1 MFTFT
6 ERVSTSDDSAI
17 KIQNLPSLITS
28 SHLNQ
33 DREFFG
39 YADVKIFA
47 YFLVA
52 CIIVTISTEV
62 FRMAVQKRL
71 ALTISPDYL
80 ELLHKVSAYQNI
92 PTSTF
97 VMGLLEGQRPVVEA
111 MLKAFQDIEAGKEKE
126 KVMQIFLADAFEAVS
141 KEIRKD

>member
-1 MFTFT
+1 M
-6 ERVSTSDDSAI
+6 I
-17 KIQNLPSLITS
+17 IPPPLKNLLPFVL
-28 SHLNQ
+28 

-52 CIIVTISTEV
+52 CIIVTISNEV

-111 MLKAFQDIEAGKEKE
+111 MLKAFQDIEAGKDKQKILSEL
-126 KVMQIFLADAFEAVS
+126 LASGLEAAAQ
-141 KEIRKD
+141 EMRKD